1 MDMRDESDMS
11 DQTYDVVV
19 VGGGNAGLCAALSA
33 REQSARVLLVERSP
47 EDQRGGNSAFTGG
60 GMRMV
65 HHGVDTVKSVVPD
78 LSEGEIANTDFGRY
92 TAEEYLDD
100 LGRVTQW
107 YCDPDL
113 AETLVRNSTETVQW
127 LHGRGVRFVPR
138 FGRYAF
144 KHEGKFKFF
153 GGTVVEAAGG
163 GRGLVQFEYTAA
175 EKAGIDIRYGAQAVA
190 LVRTRAG
197 VTGVRINVD
206 GVEEMISAAAVVL
219 AAGGFEANREWRTR
233 YLGPGWDMAKV
244 RGTRYNTGDGIRM
257 ALEVGAQPHGQ
268 WSGCHSVSWERYAPD
283 FGELDRPI
291 TASRNGY
298 PFGIMVNAEGKRFVD
313 EGADLRNYTYAKYG
327 RVVLAQ
333 PGSYA
338 WHVFD
343 KQAEHLL
350 HEEYR
355 SKGTTKVQA
364 DTLEELVARM
374 EDVEPEQFLK
384 TVREYNAAVQRDVS
398 FNPNVKDG
406 RRTVGLEI
414 NKSNWALP
422 LEKAPFVA
430 YAVTCG
436 ITFTFGGLKIDTSTH
451 VLDIADRP
459 IPGLYAA
466 GELVGG
472 LFYFNYPG
480 SSGLMAGSVFGRI
493 AGREAAAC
501 AAASQGRR

>member
-1 MDMRDESDMS
+1 MKEMH
-11 DQTYDVVV
+11 DVIV
-19 VGGGNAGLCAALSA
+19 VGGGNAALCAALAA
-33 REQSARVLLVERSP
+33 REGGARVLLLERAP
-47 EDQRGGNSAFTGG
+47 EDRRGGNTAYTGG
-60 GMRMV
+60 GFRMV
-65 HHGVDTVKSVVPD
+65 HHGVETVKSVVPD
-78 LSEGEIANTDFGRY
+78 LSEGEITNTDFGEY
-92 TAEEYLDD
+92 TTEQYLDD
-100 LGRVTQW
+100 LGRVTQY

-127 LHGRGVRFVPR
+127 LYGRGVRFVPR

-163 GRGLVQFEYTAA
+163 GRGLVQAEYKAA
-175 EKAGIDIRYGAQAVA
+175 EKNGVEIRYGTQAIG
-190 LVRTRAG
+190 LLRGRGG
-197 VTGVRINVD
+197 VQGVRVVSN
-206 GVEEMISAAAVVL
+206 GLEEELSAGAVVL
-219 AAGGFEANREWRTR
+219 ASGGFEANREWRTR

-257 ALEVGAQPHGQ
+257 ALDIGAQAFGQ

-298 PFGIMVNAEGKRFVD
+298 PFSIMVNADGKRFVD
-313 EGADLRNYTYAKYG
+313 EGADFRNYTYAKYG
-327 RVVLAQ
+327 RVVLEQ

-343 KQAEHLL
+343 SQVDHLL
-350 HEEYR
+350 HDEYR

-364 DTLEELVARM
+364 GTLEELVARM
-374 EDVEPEQFLK
+374 EDVHPVQFLQ
-384 TVREYNAAVQRDVS
+384 TVREFNAAVKRDVA
-398 FNPNVKDG
+398 FNPNIKDG
-406 RRTVGLEI
+406 KCSTGLAI
-414 NKSNWALP
+414 NKSNWANP
-422 LEKAPFVA
+422 LEKPPFSA

-436 ITFTFGGLKIDTSTH
+436 ITFTFGGLKIDTTAR
-451 VLDIADRP
+451 VLDIEDAP
-459 IPGLYAA
+459 LGGLFAA

-493 AGREAAAC
+493 AGREAAAHAC
-501 AAASQGRR
+501 GAKSKAA

>member
-1 MDMRDESDMS
+1 MGAQAYE
-11 DQTYDVVV
+11 VVI
-19 VGGGNAGLCAALSA
+19 VGGGNAALCAALSA
-33 REQSARVLLVERSP
+33 REHGTRVLVIERAP
-47 EDQRGGNSAFTGG
+47 QDQRGGNSAYTGG
-60 GMRMV
+60 GFRMV
-65 HHGVDTVKSVVPD
+65 HSGVETVRSVVPD
-78 LSEGEIANTDFGRY
+78 LSSGEIENTDFGEY
-92 TAEEYLDD
+92 TAEQYLDD

-107 YCDPDL
+107 HCDPDL
-113 AETLVRNSTETVQW
+113 AETLVRGSTQTVQW
-127 LHGRGVRFVPR
+127 LHAKGVRFVPR

-144 KHEGKFKFF
+144 RHEGRFKFF

-163 GRGLVQFEYTAA
+163 GRGLVQAEYAAA
-175 EKAGIDIRYGAQAVA
+175 EKHGVDIRYDTQATA
-190 LVRTRAG
+190 LVRGRGG
-197 VTGVRINVD
+197 VEGVRVIAD
-206 GVEEMISAAAVVL
+206 GVEEEIRAQSVVL
-219 AAGGFEANREWRTR
+219 ASGGFEANREWRAR

-257 ALEVGAQPHGQ
+257 ALDIGAQPYGQ

-283 FGELDRPI
+283 FGELERPI

-298 PFGIMVNAEGKRFVD
+298 PFSIMVNAEGRRFVD
-313 EGADLRNYTYAKYG
+313 EGADFRNYTYAKYG
-327 RVVLAQ
+327 RIVLEQ

-343 KQAEHLL
+343 SQVEHLL

-355 SKGTTKVQA
+355 SKGTTRVQA

-374 EDVEPEQFLK
+374 EDVQPEQFLR
-384 TVREYNAAVQRDVS
+384 TVREYNAAIRREVP

-406 RRTVGLEI
+406 RCTVGLEI
-414 NKSNWALP
+414 DKSNWAMAI
-422 LEKAPFVA
+422 EKPPFVA

-436 ITFTFGGLKIDTSTH
+436 ITFTFGGLKIDTDAR
-451 VLDIADRP
+451 VLDIAERP
-459 IPGLYAA
+459 LRGLYAA

-493 AGREAAAC
+493 AGRSAALHAR
-501 AAASQGRR
+501 GEG

>member
-1 MDMRDESDMS
+1 MDKTR
-11 DQTYDVVV
+11 YDVIV
-19 VGGGNAGLCAALSA
+19 VGGGNAALCAALSA
-33 REQSARVLLVERSP
+33 REQGASVLVLERAP
-47 EDQRGGNSAFTGG
+47 EEQRGGNSAYTGG
-60 GMRMV
+60 GFRMV
-65 HHGVDTVKSVVPD
+65 HDGLETVRSVVPD
-78 LSEGEIANTDFGRY
+78 LSEGEIVNTDFGRY
-92 TAEEYLDD
+92 SAEDYLDD

-113 AETLVRNSTETVQW
+113 AETLVRQSTETVQW

-144 KHEGKFKFF
+144 KHEGRFKFF

-163 GRGLVQFEYTAA
+163 GRGLVQAEYKAA
-175 EKAGIDIRYGAQAVA
+175 EKHGVAIRYGARAVA
-190 LVRTRAG
+190 LLRSGNG
-197 VTGVRINVD
+197 VQGVRIEVD
-206 GVEEMISAAAVVL
+206 GVEEELAAGAVVL
-219 AAGGFEANREWRTR
+219 ASGGFEANREWRTR

-257 ALEVGAQPHGQ
+257 ALDVGAQPYGQ

-298 PFGIMVNAEGKRFVD
+298 PFSIMVNARGERFVD
-313 EGADLRNYTYAKYG
+313 EGADFRNYTYAKYG
-327 RVVLAQ
+327 RIVLEQ
-333 PGSYA
+333 PGSFA

-343 KQAEHLL
+343 SQVQHLL

-355 SKGTTKVQA
+355 TKGATKVQA

-374 EDVEPEQFLK
+374 EDVDAPRFLR
-384 TVREYNAAVQRDVS
+384 TVREFNAAIARDVP

-406 RRTVGLEI
+406 RCTRGLAI
-414 NKSNWALP
+414 DKSNWALA
-422 LEKAPFVA
+422 LEKPPFVA

-436 ITFTFGGLKIDTSTH
+436 ITFTFGGLKIDTRGH

-459 IPGLYAA
+459 IAGLYAA

-493 AGREAAAC
+493 AGRQAAEHSRGGA
-501 AAASQGRR
+501 

>member
-1 MDMRDESDMS
+1 MVAESN
-11 DQTYDVVV
+11 YDVIV
-19 VGGGNAGLCAALSA
+19 VGGGNAALCAALSA
-33 REQSARVLLVERSP
+33 REQGAKVLLLERAP
-47 EDQRGGNSAFTGG
+47 EEQRGGNSAFTGG
-60 GMRMV
+60 GFRMV
-65 HHGVDTVKSVVPD
+65 HHGVETVKTVVPD
-78 LSEGEIANTDFGRY
+78 LSEGEIANTDFGEY
-92 TAEEYLDD
+92 TEEAYLDD

-113 AETLVRNSTETVQW
+113 AETVVRQSTETVQW

-163 GRGLVQFEYTAA
+163 GRGLVQAEYKAA
-175 EKAGIDIRYGAQAVA
+175 EKHGVEIRYNAQAIA
-190 LVRTRAG
+190 LLRGREG
-197 VTGVRINVD
+197 VLGVRVVVY
-206 GVEEMISAAAVVL
+206 GAEEEIRSKAVVL
-219 AAGGFEANREWRTR
+219 ASGGFEANREWRAR

-257 ALEVGAQPHGQ
+257 ALDIGAQAYGQ

-298 PFGIMVNAEGKRFVD
+298 PFSIMVNAEGKRFVD
-313 EGADLRNYTYAKYG
+313 EGADFRNYTYAKYG
-327 RVVLAQ
+327 RAVLEQ

-343 KQAEHLL
+343 SQVDHLL

-364 DTLEELVARM
+364 GTLEELVARM
-374 EDVEPEQFLK
+374 EDVHPGQFLE
-384 TVREYNAAVQRDVS
+384 TVRQYNAAIRREVS
-398 FNPNVKDG
+398 FNPNIKDG
-406 RRTVGLEI
+406 KCTEGLAL
-414 NKSNWALP
+414 NKSNWANAI
-422 LEKAPFVA
+422 EKPPFNA

-436 ITFTFGGLKIDTSTH
+436 ITFTFGGLKIDTTTR
-451 VLDIADRP
+451 VLDIADAAL
-459 IPGLYAA
+459 PGLYAA

-472 LFYFNYPG
+472 LFYYNYPG

-493 AGREAAAC
+493 AGREAAGHARGVQSK
-501 AAASQGRR
+501 AA

>member
-1 MDMRDESDMS
+1 MKEKH
-11 DQTYDVVV
+11 DVII
-19 VGGGNAGLCAALSA
+19 VGGGNAALCAALSA
-33 REQSARVLLVERSP
+33 REHGATVLLLERAP
-47 EDQRGGNSAFTGG
+47 ENRRGGNSAFTGG
-60 GMRMV
+60 GFRMV
-65 HHGVDTVKSVVPD
+65 HHGVETVKSVVPD
-78 LSEGEIANTDFGRY
+78 LSEGEITNTDFGEY
-92 TAEEYLDD
+92 TTEHYLDD
-100 LGRVTQW
+100 LGRVTQY

-113 AETLVRNSTETVQW
+113 AETLVLNSTETVQW
-127 LHGRGVRFVPR
+127 LYGRGVRFVPR

-153 GGTVVEAAGG
+153 GGTVVEASGG
-163 GRGLVQFEYTAA
+163 GRGLVQAEYKAA
-175 EKAGIDIRYGAQAVA
+175 EKHGVDIRYGTQATG
-190 LVRTRAG
+190 LLRSRGG
-197 VTGVRINVD
+197 VQGVRVVAND
-206 GVEEMISAAAVVL
+206 SEEEISAKAVVL
-219 AAGGFEANREWRTR
+219 AAGGFEANREWRAR

-257 ALEVGAQPHGQ
+257 ALDIGAQAYGQ

-298 PFGIMVNAEGKRFVD
+298 PFGIMVNADGKRFVD
-313 EGADLRNYTYAKYG
+313 EGADFRNYTYAKYG
-327 RVVLAQ
+327 RMVLEQ

-343 KQAEHLL
+343 SQVDHLL
-350 HEEYR
+350 HDEYR

-374 EDVEPEQFLK
+374 EDVHPTQFLQ
-384 TVREYNAAVQRDVS
+384 TVREFNAAVKRDVA
-398 FNPNVKDG
+398 FNPNIKDG
-406 RRTVGLEI
+406 KCSTGLAI
-414 NKSNWALP
+414 NKSNWANP
-422 LEKAPFVA
+422 VEKPPFSA

-436 ITFTFGGLKIDTSTH
+436 ITFTFGGLKIDTAAR
-451 VLDIADRP
+451 VLDIEDAP
-459 IPGLYAA
+459 LSGLFAA

-493 AGREAAAC
+493 AGRGAAAHAC
-501 AAASQGRR
+501 GAQSKAI

>member
-1 MDMRDESDMS
+1 MGK
-11 DQTYDVVV
+11 TYDVIV
-19 VGGGNAGLCAALSA
+19 VGGGNAALCAALSA
-33 REQSARVLLVERSP
+33 RENDATVLLLERAP
-47 EDQRGGNSAFTGG
+47 EDRRGGNSAYTGG
-60 GMRMV
+60 GFRMV
-65 HHGVDTVKSVVPD
+65 HHGVETVKSVVPD
-78 LSEGEIANTDFGRY
+78 LSEGEITNTDFGEY
-92 TAEEYLDD
+92 TAEQYLDD
-100 LGRVTQW
+100 LGRVTQY
-107 YCDPDL
+107 YCDPEL
-113 AETLVRNSTETVQW
+113 AETLVLNSTETVQW

-163 GRGLVQFEYTAA
+163 GRGLVQAEYKAA
-175 EKAGIDIRYGAQAVA
+175 EKHGVEIRYGTQAIG
-190 LVRTRAG
+190 LIRGSSG
-197 VTGVRINVD
+197 VQGVRVRAN
-206 GVEEMISAAAVVL
+206 GVEEEISAKAVVL

-257 ALEVGAQPHGQ
+257 AIDAGAQPYGQ

-298 PFGIMVNAEGKRFVD
+298 PFSIMVNADGKRFVD
-313 EGADLRNYTYAKYG
+313 EGADFRNYTYAKYG
-327 RVVLAQ
+327 RVVLEQ

-343 KQAEHLL
+343 SQVDHLL
-350 HEEYR
+350 HDEYR

-374 EDVEPEQFLK
+374 EDVHPGGFLE
-384 TVREYNAAVQRDVS
+384 TVREFNAAVKRDVP
-398 FNPNVKDG
+398 FNPNIKDG
-406 RRTVGLEI
+406 KCSTGLAI
-414 NKSNWALP
+414 NKSNWANP
-422 LEKAPFVA
+422 IEKPPFSA

-436 ITFTFGGLKIDTSTH
+436 ITFTFGGLKIDTAAR
-451 VLDIADRP
+451 VLDMEDAAL
-459 IPGLYAA
+459 PGLFAA

-493 AGREAAAC
+493 AGRGAAAHARGIEAK
-501 AAASQGRR
+501 AA